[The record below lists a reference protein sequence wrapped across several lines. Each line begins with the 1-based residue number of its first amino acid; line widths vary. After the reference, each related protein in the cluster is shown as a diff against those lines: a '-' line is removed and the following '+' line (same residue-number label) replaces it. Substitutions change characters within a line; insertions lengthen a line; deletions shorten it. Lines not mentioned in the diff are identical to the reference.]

1 MLFLHGSGGDRR
13 DLILEA
19 ALLARRGAVTMTISQ
34 PNDVTTYRP
43 LVVNAR
49 RALDTLAAR
58 SDVDPTRLGV
68 VGFSLGAQT
77 AAILVGD
84 DHRPRTAG
92 IIGGRG
98 TDVALY
104 WIRRSRA
111 DLFFQAGTRD
121 PVVPHAQ
128 LLALER
134 AAPGRPR
141 VRWYDAG
148 HVVNAQIR
156 RDQLAWQAAELG
168 LR

>member
-1 MLFLHGSGGDRR
+1 M
-13 DLILEA
+13 
-19 ALLARRGAVTMTISQ
+19 
-34 PNDVTTYRP
+34 
-43 LVVNAR
+43 
-49 RALDTLAAR
+49 
-58 SDVDPTRLGV
+58 

-84 DHRPRTAG
+84 DHRPKAAG

-98 TDVALY
+98 TDVARY

-121 PVVPHAQ
+121 AVVPHAQ

-148 HVVNAQIR
+148 HVVDAAIR